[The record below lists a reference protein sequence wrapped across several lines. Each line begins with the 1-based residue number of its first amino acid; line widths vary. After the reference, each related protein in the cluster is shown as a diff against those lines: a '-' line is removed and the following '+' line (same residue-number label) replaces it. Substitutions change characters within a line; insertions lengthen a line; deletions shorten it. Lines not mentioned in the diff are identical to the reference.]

1 MMPSKHRP
9 QRPHCS
15 SGTEGGSALQQR
27 GSALQQPAS
36 AMRAAGTQKL
46 RVVGYDRG
54 VHVPL
59 APLLR
64 RRRSAQSS
72 GHVHILSVR
81 GKLRVRVGGGIGDE
95 SVGRWTALQMGSRAK
110 WSARS
115 ASAINESRQNGAERG
130 RGGLGIHEGRA
141 CDRATVKCVNAISSV
156 GAYSSA
162 HTAVA
167 LALSP
172 ASENSLS
179 PDYKLGG

>member
-1 MMPSKHRP
+1 MPSKHRP

-72 GHVHILSVR
+72 GHVVAKEVRTPKYKSQVVKSKKIYDRKKKEIL
-81 GKLRVRVGGGIGDE
+81 
-95 SVGRWTALQMGSRAK
+95 
-110 WSARS
+110 
-115 ASAINESRQNGAERG
+115 
-130 RGGLGIHEGRA
+130 
-141 CDRATVKCVNAISSV
+141 
-156 GAYSSA
+156 
-162 HTAVA
+162 
-167 LALSP
+167 
-172 ASENSLS
+172 
-179 PDYKLGG
+179 